1 MYNYYIRPGV
11 GKLCAIYQRNIPMN
25 CREQVGGRTKKISGQ
40 GEEQIPSP
48 ECRQT
53 VFGPP
58 SGRRRD
64 RPVPQSRAVAVEI
77 QIEGGPAALIFRRD
91 RGQRAREARRTFGGG
106 PHGVGRQNN
115 DNA

>member
-1 MYNYYIRPGV
+1 MYNYYIRSGV
-11 GKLCAIYQRNIPMN
+11 GKLCANDQRNIPVN
-25 CREQVGGRTKKISGQ
+25 CRGQVGERIKKIPGQ

-53 VFGPP
+53 VPGPP
-58 SGRRRD
+58 SGGRRD

-77 QIEGGPAALIFRRD
+77 QIEGGPAATIFRRD
-91 RGQRAREARRTFGGG
+91 RGQCAQETRRTFGSG

-115 DNA
+115 DNT